1 MSSTDT
7 PDDSHKVMLDPVGD
21 HHKVMLD
28 PVGDHHK
35 VMLDRLC
42 AAYPRMEREVL
53 DIAMYA
59 HEAWEREIGA
69 NYDVHTAGASSAG
82 NGEGITP
89 AEAPDASS
97 DPVPA

>member
-7 PDDSHKVMLDPVGD
+7 PVDDSHKL
-21 HHKVMLD
+21 MLD

-53 DIAMYA
+53 DIALYA
-59 HEAWEREIGA
+59 HEAWERELGVD
-69 NYDVHTAGASSAG
+69 YDPVKA
-82 NGEGITP
+82 GEGHTP
-89 AEAPDASS
+89 DEQPDASS
-97 DPVPA
+97 DPAPA